1 MPNEMTIALFHSEW
15 GIQNDDYL
23 QHYGIF
29 GMHWGIRRYQPYGE
43 GGYDPDHEGKNIGLA
58 ARLAGHT
65 GSYSDAIKRGSSF
78 GNRAK
83 AAASSFGK
91 RAGRAASEAVERFN
105 YASDRTAQGILNAGR
120 KARSGLAKYA
130 GGKYDSEAARIYEN
144 AGVSDLAKG
153 VFSRFSSDAKTKVS
167 DLKRTSFDDVKSALG
182 SGASR
187 FQEAM
192 SKTAVKS
199 KEFGRN
205 AAMTAA
211 LFGGALDPK
220 NEGFTKVQA
229 RADVASGLS
238 GKSSSLYSGWYEH
251 ESRMNPGQKLSELS
265 GGRAQGLHSDALDI
279 AGRLASSKYGGLS
292 KTGNR
297 MLQNP
302 SLTRSIVNLQKDS
315 SDRTNLG
322 TYSPSA
328 AIRLAGSGTSPIN
341 QKSTAPRWKG
351 NDAPNLEARKRVYT
365 GELQNLNS
373 RARAGSQS
381 IVDARIQKPYKDYE
395 RVTPKEWEYKDM
407 LYKHRR
413 DTSWSPDM
421 PAQYG
426 SKTGNMTNEE
436 FLKRLRS
443 TGNKIAPINQVAE
456 RRKTRPLD
464 YGRSGILD
472 RGSNS
477 GVDREDVN
485 LENVVDFRNRK
496 MPQLVQTQSQLN
508 RELKKRGVSFAMINN
523 TPVPMI
529 PKDQNKESVDAL
541 IKRLG
546 IGTI

>member
-1 MPNEMTIALFHSEW
+1 MSNEMTIALFHSEW

-23 QHYGIF
+23 QHYGIL

-65 GSYSDAIKRGSSF
+65 GSYSDAIKRGSSL

-120 KARSGLAKYA
+120 KAKSSLAKYA
-130 GGKYDSEAARIYEN
+130 STERINGHSIEDEQYRNTLERS
-144 AGVSDLAKG
+144 GFGTLAKG
-153 VFSRFSSDAKTKVS
+153 VGIQLKADARRGINSIKH
-167 DLKRTSFDDVKSALG
+167 TSFDDVKSALG

-192 SKTAVKS
+192 SRTAVKS

-211 LFGGALDPK
+211 LFSGALDPR

-238 GKSSSLYSGWYEH
+238 GKSSSLYNGWYEH
-251 ESRMNPGQKLSELS
+251 ENRMNPGQKLSELS
-265 GGRAQGLHSDALDI
+265 GGRAQGLHADALDL

-292 KTGNR
+292 KTGSR

-302 SLTRSIVNLQKDS
+302 ALTRSTINLQKGS
-315 SDRTNLG
+315 PDRSNLG

-351 NDAPNLEARKRVYT
+351 NDPTTLEARKRVAS
-365 GELQNLNS
+365 GDLSLLGMGR
-373 RARAGSQS
+373 RATDSAIKAPYRDMDRRS
-381 IVDARIQKPYKDYE
+381 DAYWKDKQARHIHY
-395 RVTPKEWEYKDM
+395 M
-407 LYKHRR
+407 N
-413 DTSWSPDM
+413 TSFDPTD
-421 PAQYG
+421 PTVYG
-426 SKTGNMTNEE
+426 SKVGNMTDRAFARRLERTGIKLSDINQTPASRAVSIGGSASSQE
-436 FLKRLRS
+436 LAKRL
-443 TGNKIAPINQVAE
+443 
-456 RRKTRPLD
+456 
-464 YGRSGILD
+464 
-472 RGSNS
+472 
-477 GVDREDVN
+477 
-485 LENVVDFRNRK
+485 
-496 MPQLVQTQSQLN
+496 
-508 RELKKRGVSFAMINN
+508 
-523 TPVPMI
+523 
-529 PKDQNKESVDAL
+529 
-541 IKRLG
+541 LG
-546 IGTI
+546 L

>member
-1 MPNEMTIALFHSEW
+1 MSNEMTIALFHSEW

-23 QHYGIF
+23 QHYGIL

-91 RAGRAASEAVERFN
+91 RAGKAASEAVERFN
-105 YASDRTAQGILNAGR
+105 YASDRTAQSILNAGK
-120 KARSGLAKYA
+120 KARSAADSAKRA
-130 GGKYDSEAARIYEN
+130 IGEAAI
-144 AGVSDLAKG
+144 
-153 VFSRFSSDAKTKVS
+153 DAKFFATRYTSEERRAVTDFYKNKVQDS
-167 DLKRTSFDDVKSALG
+167 LRGSVGKVKTG
-182 SGASR
+182 
-187 FQEAM
+187 
-192 SKTAVKS
+192 S
-199 KEFGRN
+199 KEFARN

-211 LFGGALDPK
+211 LFGGALDPR

-265 GGRAQGLHSDALDI
+265 GGRAQGLHSDALDL

-292 KTGNR
+292 KTGSR

-302 SLTRSIVNLQKDS
+302 DLTRSMINLQKGS
-315 SDRTNLG
+315 PDRTNLG
-322 TYSPSA
+322 TYSPSD
-328 AIRLAGSGTSPIN
+328 AIRRAEMERRLSGAGISAIN

-351 NDAPNLEARKRVYT
+351 NDPVSLEARRRTYT
-365 GELQNLNS
+365 GELQKLDS

-381 IVDARIQKPYKDYE
+381 LVDATIQKPYKDYD
-395 RVTPKEWEYKDM
+395 RVTPKEWEYKDV

-421 PAQYG
+421 PAKYG
-426 SKTGNMTNEE
+426 SKAGNMTNEE

-472 RGSNS
+472 KGSNS
-477 GVDREDVN
+477 GVPREDVN
-485 LENVVDFRNRK
+485 LENVVDFRNHK
-496 MPQLVQTQSQLN
+496 MPQLVQTQSQLS